1 MMPVVRYQA
10 ASLLRSHRWVG
21 PLAVYAIAVWFIGGG
36 GGGGHQA
43 LGAGLSWSAGVL
55 VPVVAWLTRSVL
67 TAEPSEARAC
77 IAAAGGPHRAH
88 VAALITALAGG
99 AVLGL
104 GGAAYALA
112 TCRLPAGG
120 AASDARTIAT
130 GLAAVAICIGVGSAI
145 GAFCNPPVIR
155 ALAAGALATT
165 GAVIVALVTSISP
178 ANAAIRDAG
187 AQPHSDAWPVG
198 LALLAAF
205 LLVAVSWAVSTLLA
219 ARRGI

>member
-1 MMPVVRYQA
+1 
-10 ASLLRSHRWVG
+10 VG

-36 GGGGHQA
+36 GEGREP
-43 LGAGLSWSAGVL
+43 LSTGLSWSAGAL

-88 VAALITALAGG
+88 LAALIAALAGG
-99 AVLGL
+99 LVLGL
-104 GGAAYALA
+104 GGAAYELA
-112 TCRLPAGG
+112 TCQLPKGG
-120 AASDARTIAT
+120 AAKDAGTIVT

-145 GAFCNPPVIR
+145 GAFCHPPVVR
-155 ALAAGALATT
+155 AVAVATLATT
-165 GAVIVALVTSISP
+165 GAVIVVALVTSISP

-187 AQPHSDAWPVG
+187 SQPHSVAWPVG
-198 LALLAAF
+198 LLLIAALL
-205 LLVAVSWAVSTLLA
+205 LVVVSWAVSTLLA